1 MLEVFPDGL
10 AVCRQNAGN
19 KTLSS
24 SKIQLVSKPCLP
36 FLFFLGYLT
45 SNSNKIFLTA
55 KMLNCFFMSVSA
67 KQIIDLELDLI
78 IIH

>member
-45 SNSNKIFLTA
+45 SNKIFLTA

-67 KQIIDLELDLI
+67 KQIIDLDLDLI